1 MKLIRTWCEDTK
13 EGMEYLAFNGYS
25 PIFRLSK
32 SLWLVA
38 KIGNKLDDVKI
49 VGWN

>member
-25 PIFRLSK
+25 PIRRLSN

-49 VGWN
+49 VI